1 MILDD
6 TAAALYSK
14 LAAGTALTAL
24 LSTVPLSSGTPAIYE
39 SQAVDEATYDYLI
52 YNHQGGG
59 PENINPSNLESNVWL
74 VQAYTITSAKRA
86 AAIASQVDA
95 LLHKQQLTIGSRKNI
110 VTWRETN
117 IKLTEVDPAGTRIFR
132 AGGIYRVRSTG

>member
-24 LSTVPLSSGTPAIYE
+24 LAGGTASIYGDAPE
-39 SQAVDEATYDYLI
+39 DHAAYDYVL
-52 YNHQGGG
+52 YGHSGGG
-59 PENINPSNLESNVWL
+59 PENQNASALENNVWL
-74 VQAYTITSAKRA
+74 VQSFTTTNAKRA
-86 AAIASQVDA
+86 AQIAGAVDA
-95 LLHKQQLTIGSRKNI
+95 LLHKQVLTIGTRSNI
-110 VTWRETN
+110 WTARETN

-132 AGGIYRVRSTG
+132 AGGFYRIRSTGE